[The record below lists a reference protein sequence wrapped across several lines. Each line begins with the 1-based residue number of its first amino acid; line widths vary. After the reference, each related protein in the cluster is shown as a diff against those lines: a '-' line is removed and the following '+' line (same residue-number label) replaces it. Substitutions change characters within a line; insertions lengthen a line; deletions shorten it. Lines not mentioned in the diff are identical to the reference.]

1 MPPESRYSLYYSP
14 KHARGQVC
22 EYKNICSR
30 KSAIL
35 ITDLT
40 AEECGTPHGN
50 NERIRVETV
59 GRAVRFYVRLMRQC

>member
-1 MPPESRYSLYYSP
+1 M
-14 KHARGQVC
+14 Q
-22 EYKNICSR
+22 YKNICSR

-59 GRAVRFYVRLMRQC
+59 GRAVKFYVRLMRQC

>member
-1 MPPESRYSLYYSP
+1 MRSI
-14 KHARGQVC
+14 
-22 EYKNICSR
+22 KNICSR

-40 AEECGTPHGN
+40 AEEFGTPHGN

-59 GRAVRFYVRLMRQC
+59 GRAARFYVRLMRQC